1 MGTTWVAPS
10 LKCSSGQLYKK
21 KIRNKKKVDEYKKKS
36 KAEYEHTKK
45 RIKEVT
51 EYQRSIVED
60 LLTVISDCNKKLLAI
75 AKDLD
80 ILHRGA
86 TIASVTGSS
95 FGIVGGITTL
105 AGLAL
110 APVTFGTSLMV
121 TAIGVGVAAGGGIAG
136 ASASILNIVNTKRK
150 CSEAEDIVK
159 TVDGKL
165 KTFETVCKKQ
175 HSLIKALEA
184 MENTGEIADA
194 LRSGGRVALVGLEL
208 GRLAQLEK
216 LSAVAAS
223 GAQLAARGVKV
234 VTAVT
239 VGFAAL
245 FMFIDAV
252 FLVKGIQEL
261 ENDTKTKEATEIRKY
276 VEAFQKLHQD
286 LKGVAEKI
294 AVIECI

>member
-1 MGTTWVAPS
+1 MM
-10 LKCSSGQLYKK
+10 
-21 KIRNKKKVDEYKKKS
+21 
-36 KAEYEHTKK
+36 
-45 RIKEVT
+45 
-51 EYQRSIVED
+51 
-60 LLTVISDCNKKLLAI
+60 LAI
-75 AKDLD
+75 ANDLD
-80 ILHRGA
+80 ILHREA
-86 TIASVTGSS
+86 TIASITGSS
-95 FGIVGGITTL
+95 FGIAGGITTL

-110 APVTFGTSLMV
+110 APVTFGTSLIV

-136 ASASILNIVNTKRK
+136 ASASISNIVNTKRK

-159 TVDGKL
+159 TVDTKL

-175 HSLIKALEA
+175 QSLIKALEA

-194 LRSGGRVALVGLEL
+194 LRSGGRVALAGLEL
-208 GRLAQLEK
+208 GRLAQLHK
-216 LSAVAAS
+216 LSAVAAR

-245 FMFIDAV
+245 FMVIDAV

-261 ENDTKTKEATEIRKY
+261 HNGTKTEAATEIRKY

-286 LKGVAEKI
+286 LKEVARNLL
-294 AVIECI
+294 